1 MSPRISISLLGAQTD
16 QRLLTLASEGHERA
30 FEALVQRYRR
40 PLLRYCRRMGLFDGR
55 GEDVLQQAFLQAW
68 LALARG
74 VEVRELRP
82 WLYRIVHNAA
92 VNAMRGPAE
101 LHGELTEA
109 VQARAA
115 LAGESNLER
124 TIAVREAL
132 GDVAELPRMQRQ
144 AIFLTAVDGQS
155 HDEVASALGI
165 SHGALRGLL
174 YRARATL
181 RSAAAA
187 LTPPP
192 LLEWATGGGGA
203 AGPAAERLAELTA
216 GGGMAGFAGVL
227 LKGAVVAV
235 TAGALATGAGVL
247 AGQERAGGSQ
257 HRGVSADV
265 TKASVVA
272 LSGAGESSLLGND
285 LSSLKPLAGD
295 RVDRGRRGERGRRR
309 HGRSERGRHRNAGK
323 PGRDGSPGGGEDRGE
338 RGLSHTSDTSA
349 NGRGGGDSDGVA
361 GDSDDRHGGSAVT
374 GTRGSASGHGREEPL
389 AAGGAKGSTGGDGS
403 GRDGSSSGT
412 SQSERASGNGKAGES
427 GGADASGGSS
437 ASRSG
442 GSTSQSEAETVVAS
456 GLDNT
461 GSSSAANDESAS
473 TDEDVN
479 SGSGG
484 SGGHGGSGSDG

>member
-1 MSPRISISLLGAQTD
+1 MSPRISISLLGAQSD
-16 QRLLTLASEGHERA
+16 QRLLTLACEGHERA

-40 PLLRYCRRMGLFDGR
+40 PLLRYCLRMGLSDAR
-55 GEDVLQQAFLQAW
+55 GEDVLQQALLQAW

-101 LHGELTEA
+101 SHGELTEA

-115 LAGESNLER
+115 LGGESNLER

-132 GDVAELPRMQRQ
+132 GEVAELPRMQRQ

-192 LLEWATGGGGA
+192 LLEWAAGGGGA
-203 AGPAAERLAELTA
+203 SGPAAERLAELTA
-216 GGGMAGFAGVL
+216 GGGAAGFAGVL

-247 AGQERAGGSQ
+247 AGQEHAASP
-257 HRGVSADV
+257 HRGVSAEV
-265 TKASVVA
+265 AKVSVAA
-272 LSGAGESSLLGND
+272 LPGAGESSPLGED
-285 LSSLKPLAGD
+285 MSSPAP
-295 RVDRGRRGERGRRR
+295 RAGERPNGERRREGGRRR
-309 HGRSERGRHRNAGK
+309 SGHPNRGIHRGAGK
-323 PGRDGSPGGGEDRGE
+323 RGRDGSPAGSEDRG
-338 RGLSHTSDTSA
+338 RGDASLHTGDTSA
-349 NGRGGGDSDGVA
+349 NARRGGDNGASDAPG
-361 GDSDDRHGGSAVT
+361 SHGGS
-374 GTRGSASGHGREEPL
+374 SGHVRGEPL
-389 AAGGAKGSTGGDGS
+389 SADGAKGSSARDDVAS
-403 GRDGSSSGT
+403 GVSP
-412 SQSERASGNGKAGES
+412 SERAHGGETAEQS
-427 GGADASGGSS
+427 GGLDGSAGRS
-437 ASRSG
+437 ASADSASHG
-442 GSTSQSEAETVVAS
+442 KPEALGTS

-461 GSSSAANDESAS
+461 SLPSDESAS
-473 TDEDVN
+473 ADEATS

-484 SGGHGGSGSDG
+484 AGGHRGSGSDG

>member
-1 MSPRISISLLGAQTD
+1 V
-16 QRLLTLASEGHERA
+16 SEGHERA

-40 PLLRYCRRMGLFDGR
+40 PLLRYCRRMGLTDAR

-92 VNAMRGPAE
+92 VNAMRGPTE
-101 LHGELTEA
+101 LYGELTEA

-124 TIAVREAL
+124 TIAVRETL
-132 GDVAELPRMQRQ
+132 GEVAELPWMQRQ

-181 RSAAAA
+181 RGAAAA

-192 LLEWATGGGGA
+192 LLEWAAGGGGP

-216 GGGMAGFAGVL
+216 GGGAAGFAGVL

-247 AGQERAGGSQ
+247 AGPENARVST
-257 HRGVSADV
+257 HRGVSAGV
-265 TKASVVA
+265 ARESVAV
-272 LSGAGESSLLGND
+272 LPGAGETSLLGKD
-285 LSSLKPLAGD
+285 LSLLTPLAGD
-295 RVDRGRRGERGRRR
+295 RVNRATRSEGGHRRSIRRERGA
-309 HGRSERGRHRNAGK
+309 HRGADE
-323 PGRDGSPGGGEDRGE
+323 PGRDGSSGGGEDRGE
-338 RGLSHTSDTSA
+338 RDGLLRTSDTSDTSA
-349 NGRGGGDSDGVA
+349 LGRGGSDSDRGGENS
-361 GDSDDRHGGSAVT
+361 GDRRGGSAAT
-374 GTRGSASGHGREEPL
+374 GTRSSSSGQGRGQPL
-389 AAGGAKGSTGGDGS
+389 AVDGAKGSTGGDGS
-403 GRDGSSSGT
+403 GRSGSSSGA
-412 SQSERASGNGKAGES
+412 SPSERTNGGRDAEQS
-427 GGADASGGSS
+427 GGGGSS
-437 ASRSG
+437 SESSGNQSG
-442 GSTSQSEAETVVAS
+442 GETNHGEGEAIATS

-461 GSSSAANDESAS
+461 VSTSLPSDASAS
-473 TDEDVN
+473 ADSN
-479 SGSGG
+479 ASSGSGG
-484 SGGHGGSGSDG
+484 SDGHGGSSSDG